1 MTIIAD
7 FMVAAGGFAAAFYC
21 YLLAGRLRK
30 FTALESGIGSA
41 IAVLSVQ
48 VDEMTAALAQAKL
61 SADTSSAALE
71 TKVLRAEAAANRL
84 EVILASLRDIEE
96 TMDYDIETG
105 RSARFIRRRPQ
116 RSSLR
121 VAE

>member
-7 FMVAAGGFAAAFYC
+7 FMVAAGGFAAAYYC
-21 YLLAGRLRK
+21 YLLARRLRK

-48 VDEMTAALAQAKL
+48 VDEMTAALAQAKT
-61 SADTSSAALE
+61 SADTSSEALE

-84 EVILASLRDIEE
+84 EVILAALRDIEE
-96 TMDYDIETG
+96 TAEQDMEPG
-105 RSARFIRRRPQ
+105 RSARFIRRRPH
-116 RSSLR
+116 RSNLR